1 MKKLLPFALL
11 ALLHLFAHAQD
22 STKIITDSIAK
33 EGRRI
38 YRSEMASW
46 DGTDIFLEKFK
57 DQRPNIGGY
66 FSYADG
72 DSTRCIFYSKSE
84 SPKVLGTI
92 TFDSSYKTGNTGI
105 NGTQRSFTPYE
116 NTLYTLRKLA
126 EAEIATDTMMFKTYT
141 NTSLNLV
148 PLVDSGEKKVYV
160 FTAPNENG
168 LLLFGNDYLLTF
180 NSDNK
185 LLFKKPL
192 HKNLISINFGNNGP
206 LQVEATI
213 HSHSPETGDFI
224 TATDIC
230 TLMLYEKFAKW
241 KTHFVI
247 SENYVS
253 IWDCEK
259 NILVA
264 LTEQAWEKIGNDA
277 KKRHKH

>member
-22 STKIITDSIAK
+22 STETIADSIAK

-46 DGTDIFLEKFK
+46 YGTDIFLEKFK
-57 DQRPNIGGY
+57 NQRSNIGGY

-72 DSTRCIFYSKSE
+72 DSTRCIFYSNTDA
-84 SPKVLGTI
+84 PQVLGTI
-92 TFDSSYKTGNTGI
+92 TFDSSYKTANAGI
-105 NGTQRSFTPYE
+105 DGTQRSFTPYE

-126 EAEIATDTMMFKTYT
+126 QAEIATDTTFKTYA

-148 PLVDSGEKKVYV
+148 PLVDSGQKKVYV
-160 FTAPNENG
+160 FTAPEENG
-168 LLLFGNDYLLTF
+168 LVLFGNDYLLAF
-180 NSDNK
+180 NGDNK
-185 LLFKKPL
+185 LLFKKSL

-213 HSHSPETGDFI
+213 HSHLPETGNFI

-247 SENYVS
+247 SANYVS

-259 NILVA
+259 NTLAIL
-264 LTEQAWEKIGNDA
+264 TKQAWDKIGNDT
-277 KKRHKH
+277 KKRRKH